1 MNVNPDKVSKELAA
15 IRWRKLG
22 DKYIVTND
30 SGRFLI
36 LSESDFEKMLSGQ
49 LAAGDALRT
58 ELEEKLFY
66 KTENFESE
74 SISVF
79 KERNNFLNYGPNL
92 HIIIT
97 TLRCNLTCVYCHA
110 SRAPM
115 EKTEF
120 DMSEETAR
128 KVVDRI
134 FESTSS
140 SINIEFQ
147 GGEPLA
153 NWEVV
158 KFVIDYARKK
168 NESIHK
174 ELAFSLVT
182 NLTLMDEEKMNF
194 LVDHDVWICTS
205 LDGPKE
211 LQEKNRIFTG
221 GASYDSVVKWIG
233 RFRDEYLK
241 RGFNTDVFHVDALM
255 TTTRDSL
262 SQWKEIVDE
271 YVRLGIKSIHIRPL
285 NPFGFVE
292 KSWSKIGYSMDEF
305 LEFYRKALDYIIRLN
320 LEGVE
325 IIERQAALYLTKI
338 LSDRDPNFLDLRSP
352 CGAGIGQVAYNY
364 DGLVYTCDEARMMAR
379 MGDDIFEI
387 GHLDNVSYNDMI
399 DSDAVKTLIFAST
412 LENVPRCANCVYKP
426 YCGVCPIYNYK
437 MQGDIFG
444 DMYTSPRCRMTMDNM
459 DAIFEYLAGGDERVT
474 RVFERWITLKMRQ
487 IDAPD
492 PYC

>member
-1 MNVNPDKVSKELAA
+1 MRIDPDKVSKDLAG

-22 DKYIVTND
+22 EKYIVTND

-36 LSESDFEKMLSGQ
+36 LSEAEFEKMLSGKFDE
-49 LAAGDALRT
+49 GDELRSKF
-58 ELEEKLFY
+58 EEKLFY
-66 KTENFESE
+66 RNADYESE
-74 SISVF
+74 SIRVF
-79 KERNNFLNYGPNL
+79 KERNGFLNYGPNL

-110 SRAPM
+110 SRASM

-120 DMSEETAR
+120 DMNEETAR

-134 FESTSS
+134 FETTSP

-153 NWEVV
+153 NWDVV
-158 KFVIDYARKK
+158 RFIIDYAKKK
-168 NESIHK
+168 NETAGK

-182 NLTLMDEEKMNF
+182 NLTLMDEEKMQF
-194 LVDHDVWICTS
+194 LVDHDIWICTS
-205 LDGPKE
+205 LDGPKD

-221 GASYDSVVKWIG
+221 GASYDSVVKWIK
-233 RFRDEYLK
+233 RFREEYVK

-271 YVRLGIKSIHIRPL
+271 YVGLGIKSIHIRPL

-292 KSWSKIGYSMDEF
+292 KAWSKIGYSMDEF
-305 LEFYRKALDYIIRLN
+305 LDFYRKALDYIIKIN
-320 LEGVE
+320 LGGTD

-364 DGLVYTCDEARMMAR
+364 DGLIYTCDEARMMAR

-387 GHLDNVSYNDMI
+387 GHLDNISYNDMM

-412 LENVPRCANCVYKP
+412 LENVPRCSNCVYKP

-444 DMYTSPRCRMTMDNM
+444 DMYTSPRCHMTMDNM
-459 DAIFEYLAGGDERVT
+459 DTLFEYLAAGDT
-474 RVFERWITLKMRQ
+474 RITKVFERWITLKMRQ